1 LLQEHPE
8 IDTLIYGCPHW
19 PSVHAIEPLEQEF
32 GVNVVTDLQAVL
44 WEGLRLAG
52 IDDRIDGYGK
62 LLREH

>member
-1 LLQEHPE
+1 
-8 IDTLIYGCPHW
+8 
-19 PSVHAIEPLEQEF
+19 VHAIEPLEQEF